1 MAPGPHNGTVPLNQE
16 VLANPRRWPLR
27 VATTVIATAIVM
39 LVLAAAAGGAWLLL
53 RSAVHGAIDSTDR
66 DRAVDVARQLVV
78 HGPQASLD
86 LVSEPLSGV
95 DMVRIVTPSDG
106 VLAGQVT
113 HGLENVPVLPPP
125 AAGEI
130 VQRQLDAPN
139 GADLRITSVGVD
151 VRGTTFAVDVASDSD
166 RYDSLLATGAFLFL
180 AFVPVAGL
188 ATAVFVHH
196 AMGRALR
203 PVEAI
208 RSRVAEISTSGH
220 GERVPVPEGEDEIAR
235 LARTMNAML
244 ARLDAARTAQVA
256 FVGDASHE
264 LRSPL
269 STLSTMLEL
278 SSTSG
283 TPVDVETVDDLLLPE
298 VQRMRSMVED
308 LLLLA
313 KNDERGMPLRLDD
326 VDLDDIVLSEAA
338 RVRGLGGAGTGG
350 SGGVVGSGTGSSGGS
365 GGSGGSGSAGSLEV
379 AVAVEPARLVGD
391 PDALLRVVRNL
402 VDNARRHARDRV
414 SLELS
419 VDRTN
424 PSAPRA
430 VIVVDDDGEGV
441 PPAQRATVF
450 DRFARLDADRAR
462 GKGGSGLGLAI
473 VAEITRSHGGSV
485 RTEDAPG
492 GGARFVVELP
502 VESLSDDFDDD
513 PGTDPIDPTD
523 PAA

>member
-1 MAPGPHNGTVPLNQE
+1 MSLNRE
-16 VLANPRRWPLR
+16 VLTNPRRWPLR

-39 LVLAAAAGGAWLLL
+39 LVLAVAAGGAWLLL

-66 DRAVDVARQLVV
+66 DRAVDVAGQLVV
-78 HGPQASLD
+78 QGPQASLD
-86 LVSEPLSGV
+86 LVSEPLSDV

-106 VLAGQVT
+106 ILAGQVA

-130 VQRQLDAPN
+130 IQRRVEAPN
-139 GADLRITSVGVD
+139 GSDLRVTSVGVD
-151 VRGTTFAVDVASDSD
+151 VRGTTFAVDVATNSG

-188 ATAVFVHH
+188 ATAVFVHN

-220 GERVPVPEGEDEIAR
+220 GERVPVPAGEDEIAR

-244 ARLDAARTAQVA
+244 ARLDATRTAQVA

-338 RVRGLGGAGTGG
+338 RVRGLGGVGAG
-350 SGGVVGSGTGSSGGS
+350 SVGGVGAGDAAGSAASDDSA
-365 GGSGGSGSAGSLEV
+365 GSAGAGDSAGAGGLEV
-379 AVAVEPARLVGD
+379 AVSVEPARLVGD

-402 VDNARRHARDRV
+402 VENARRHARGRV
-414 SLELS
+414 SLGLT
-419 VDRTN
+419 VDRTD

-441 PPAQRATVF
+441 PPEQRATVF

-502 VESLSDDFDDD
+502 VESLFDDFDDD
-513 PGTDPIDPTD
+513 PDPPDHPDD
-523 PAA
+523 PA

>member
-1 MAPGPHNGTVPLNQE
+1 MEGVPLNRE
-16 VLANPRRWPLR
+16 VLTHPRRWPLR
-27 VATTVIATAIVM
+27 VATTVVATAIVM
-39 LVLAAAAGGAWLLL
+39 LVLAVAAGGAWLLL
-53 RSAVHGAIDSTDR
+53 RSAVHGAIDSADR
-66 DRAVDVARQLVV
+66 DRAVDLAEQLVV
-78 HGPQASLD
+78 RGPQASLD
-86 LVSEPLSGV
+86 LVSEPLSDV
-95 DMVRIVTPSDG
+95 DMVRIITPSREI
-106 VLAGQVT
+106 LAGQVT
-113 HGLENVPVLPPP
+113 RGLENVPVLPSP

-130 VQRQLDAPN
+130 LQRQLEAPN
-139 GADLRITSVGVD
+139 GADLRVTSVGVV
-151 VRGTTFAVDVASDSD
+151 VRGTTFAVDVATDSD

-180 AFVPVAGL
+180 SFVPVAGL
-188 ATAVFVHH
+188 ATAVFVQN
-196 AMGRALR
+196 AMSRALR

-208 RSRVAEISTSGH
+208 RSRVAEITASGH
-220 GERVPVPEGEDEIAR
+220 GERVPVPDGEDEIAR

-244 ARLDAARTAQVA
+244 ARLDATRTAQVA

-269 STLSTMLEL
+269 STLSTILEL

-313 KNDERGMPLRLDD
+313 KNDERGTPLRLDD

-338 RVRGLGGAGTGG
+338 RVRGLGAVGG
-350 SGGVVGSGTGSSGGS
+350 G
-365 GGSGGSGSAGSLEV
+365 GSAGAGGGGSAGAGRLEV
-379 AVAVEPARLVGD
+379 AVSVEPARLVGD

-402 VDNARRHARDRV
+402 VDNARRHARGRV
-414 SLELS
+414 SLGLT
-419 VDRTN
+419 VDRSD

-430 VIVVDDDGEGV
+430 VIKIDDDGEGV
-441 PPAQRATVF
+441 PPAQRDTVF

-485 RTEDAPG
+485 WTEDAPG

-502 VESLSDDFDDD
+502 VEALSDDLDD
-513 PGTDPIDPTD
+513 
-523 PAA
+523 

>member
-1 MAPGPHNGTVPLNQE
+1 MDGVPLNRE
-16 VLANPRRWPLR
+16 ILTHPRRWPLR
-27 VATTVIATAIVM
+27 VATTVVATAIVM
-39 LVLAAAAGGAWLLL
+39 LVLAVAAGGAWLLL
-53 RSAVHGAIDSTDR
+53 RSTVHGAIDSADR
-66 DRAVDVARQLVV
+66 DRAVDLAEQLVV
-78 HGPQASLD
+78 RGPQASLD
-86 LVSEPLSGV
+86 LVSEPLSDV
-95 DMVRIVTPSDG
+95 DMVRIITPSRDI
-106 VLAGQVT
+106 LAGQVT
-113 HGLENVPVLPPP
+113 HGLENVPVLPSP

-130 VQRQLDAPN
+130 LQRQIEAPG
-139 GADLRITSVGVD
+139 GADLRITSVGVG
-151 VRGTTFAVDVASDSD
+151 VRGTTFAVDVATDSD
-166 RYDSLLATGAFLFL
+166 RYDALLATGAFLFL
-180 AFVPVAGL
+180 SFVPVAGL
-188 ATAVFVHH
+188 ATAVFVHN

-208 RSRVAEISTSGH
+208 RSRVAEITASGH
-220 GERVPVPEGEDEIAR
+220 GERVPVPDGEDEIAR

-244 ARLDAARTAQVA
+244 ARLDATRTAQVA

-269 STLSTMLEL
+269 STLSTILEL

-313 KNDERGMPLRLDD
+313 KNDERGKPLRLDD
-326 VDLDDIVLSEAA
+326 VDLDDIVLTEAA
-338 RVRGLGGAGTGG
+338 RVRGLGAVGAGG
-350 SGGVVGSGTGSSGGS
+350 
-365 GGSGGSGSAGSLEV
+365 LEV
-379 AVAVEPARLVGD
+379 TVSVEPARLVGD
-391 PDALLRVVRNL
+391 PDALLRVMRNL
-402 VDNARRHARDRV
+402 VDNARRHARGRV
-414 SLELS
+414 SLGLT
-419 VDRTN
+419 VDRSD

-441 PPAQRATVF
+441 PPAQRDTVF

-502 VESLSDDFDDD
+502 VEALSDDFD
-513 PGTDPIDPTD
+513 
-523 PAA
+523 A

>member
-1 MAPGPHNGTVPLNQE
+1 MNRRALTD
-16 VLANPRRWPLR
+16 PRRWPLR
-27 VATTVIATAIVM
+27 VATTVIAAAIVI

-78 HGPQASLD
+78 RGPQASLE

-95 DMVRIVTPSDG
+95 DMVRIVTPAEG

-113 HGLENVPVLPPP
+113 RGLETVTTLPPP
-125 AAGEI
+125 AAGE
-130 VQRQLDAPN
+130 VLQRQVTAPN

-151 VRGTTFAVDVASDSD
+151 VRGTTFAVDVGTDSD
-166 RYDSLLATGAFLFL
+166 RYDSVLSAGAFLFL

-196 AMGRALR
+196 AMGRVLR
-203 PVEAI
+203 PVESI

-235 LARTMNAML
+235 LARTMNEML

-326 VDLDDIVLSEAA
+326 VDLDDIILSEAA
-338 RVRGLGGAGTGG
+338 RLRGLGGA
-350 SGGVVGSGTGSSGGS
+350 
-365 GGSGGSGSAGSLEV
+365 AGSPLAV
-379 AVAVEPARLVGD
+379 AVSVEPARLVGD

-402 VDNARRHARDRV
+402 VDNARRHAREQV
-414 SLELS
+414 TLGLT
-419 VDRTN
+419 VDRSD

-430 VIVVDDDGEGV
+430 VVVVDDDGEGV
-441 PPAQRATVF
+441 PPGQRTTVF

-462 GKGGSGLGLAI
+462 GTGGSGLGLAI

-502 VESLSDDFDDD
+502 VEELSGLSELSGDFGFDDD
-513 PGTDPIDPTD
+513 PADPD
-523 PAA
+523 A